1 MAGSGR
7 VVIGGVD
14 THGSTH
20 HAAAIDVAGRILATA
35 QFEANSCGYRE
46 LHSWLRG
53 HGEVSSVGVEGT
65 GSYGAGLARYL
76 SAQGVDVVEVDRP
89 DRRMRRR
96 RGKSDPIDAEAAARS
111 VLAGTAVGS
120 PKDRTGV
127 VESIRALRVART
139 GAVKART
146 AAASSL
152 KATVTTAPAPLRER
166 LETLS
171 SPQRIEVCAAM
182 RADSSRLEDP
192 LQGTKAALRSLS
204 RRIVTLDAEIAELDE
219 ALSPLVLQAAPRT
232 MARCGIGVEHAG
244 QLLVTVGENI
254 ERLHSEAA
262 FAQLC
267 GVAPMLAS
275 SGRTDRHRLNR
286 GGDRQ
291 ANRALHLAVI
301 VRLAHCDRTRA
312 YALRRTAEGLSKAE
326 IIRCLKRYLAREVY
340 PALVA
345 DLRALRGL
353 DTI

>member
-1 MAGSGR
+1 MAGSKL

-14 THGSTH
+14 THGETH
-20 HAAAIDVAGRILATA
+20 HAAVIDTAGRILGTA
-35 QFEANSCGYRE
+35 PFDASAAGYRR
-46 LHSWLRG
+46 LLRWLRS
-53 HGEVSSVGVEGT
+53 HGDLVSVGVEGT
-65 GSYGAGLARYL
+65 GSYGAGLCRHL
-76 SAQGVDVVEVDRP
+76 FSQGVDVIEVDRP

-96 RGKSDPIDAEAAARS
+96 RGKSDPVDAEAAARS
-111 VLAGTAVGS
+111 VLAGTAMGS
-120 PKDRTGV
+120 PKDRSGL
-127 VESIRALRVART
+127 VESIRTLRVARS

-146 AAASSL
+146 AAMGSL
-152 KATVTTAPAPLRER
+152 KAMITTAPAPLREK
-166 LETLS
+166 LEILS
-171 SPQRIEVCAAM
+171 RPQRVKACAAM
-182 RADSSRLEDP
+182 RPDPTRLDDP
-192 LQGTKAALRSLS
+192 AHGTEAALRSLA
-204 RRIVTLDAEIAELDE
+204 RRVIALDGEIAELDE